1 MEDLT
6 HTQPPGR
13 TAHRRRV
20 PPPGKPGRN
29 GSARP
34 SPSPNPQHPGVTRI
48 GARTPRRPAGRRRSG
63 YRPGE
68 GEAETKKSHGG
79 HGPRPPLAAACGAK
93 APTEGGRDAGRH
105 TLPRNATGDTTSL
118 RSRPRSPSTQAGGC
132 AAPGDRANPA
142 SGRPRLSQRKTQTHT
157 DNHRRATDRPSS
169 TATPTTPR
177 PQGTDHHLGART
189 PSTATSTRA
198 DADAPTP
205 GRHGGAVGSHGARDR
220 ERLVRQRSGR
230 RRREARTGVHR
241 RGRERRSGKKPRA
254 RMRGGDQAHA
264 TRGARA
270 TPATAHTSELRETE
284 GPTRVGGL
292 ALRANSQPRSTH
304 RSG

>member
-29 GSARP
+29 GSARS

-93 APTEGGRDAGRH
+93 APTEGGREGRGTPH
-105 TLPRNATGDTTSL
+105 PPSQRHRGYHLSPF
-118 RSRPRSPSTQAGGC
+118 SPSLSLHTSRRVRGA
-132 AAPGDRANPA
+132 
-142 SGRPRLSQRKTQTHT
+142 GRPRQPRERSTPPLPAQDPNTHRQPPQGDRPALVDRHPDNPAAAGDRPPPRRTHTLNRHLDQSRCGRAHPRAPRGRGGFPRGTGPRKTGEAAV
-157 DNHRRATDRPSS
+157 RE
-169 TATPTTPR
+169 
-177 PQGTDHHLGART
+177 
-189 PSTATSTRA
+189 
-198 DADAPTP
+198 APT
-205 GRHGGAVGSHGARDR
+205 
-220 ERLVRQRSGR
+220 
-230 RRREARTGVHR
+230 
-241 RGRERRSGKKPRA
+241 
-254 RMRGGDQAHA
+254 
-264 TRGARA
+264 
-270 TPATAHTSELRETE
+270 
-284 GPTRVGGL
+284 
-292 ALRANSQPRSTH
+292 
-304 RSG
+304 